1 MKRARERRLD
11 AFRDGE
17 LAPRARERVQRS
29 LTRDPDAVRRVDDTE
44 RLGRAVRS
52 AWSEGPP
59 VPSADYLIAVLRP
72 ELRRID
78 RELEEE
84 VGAFSR
90 LLGRLRLAVQPG
102 PTGALAAACALA
114 LFLALPT
121 LFPDGPA
128 VKIAAFEP
136 AWGVA
141 ASESEEFAPIYDLAQ
156 SDRSLMILQGEDGS
170 TVIWVLDEP
179 EPLSAAP
186 NADGW
191 A

>member
-29 LTRDPDAVRRVDDTE
+29 LTRDPDAARRVDDTE

-84 VGAFSR
+84 VGALSR

-102 PTGALAAACALA
+102 PAGALAAACALA

-121 LFPDGPA
+121 LFRGRGQRDRGVRSNLRPGPERSVA
-128 VKIAAFEP
+128 DDP
-136 AWGVA
+136 AGGGRL
-141 ASESEEFAPIYDLAQ
+141 YRDLGA
-156 SDRSLMILQGEDGS
+156 R
-170 TVIWVLDEP
+170 
-179 EPLSAAP
+179 
-186 NADGW
+186 
-191 A
+191 

>member
-1 MKRARERRLD
+1 MRRARVRRLD

-17 LAPRARERVQRS
+17 LAPRARDRVESS
-29 LTRDPDAVRRVDDTE
+29 LARDPDAARRVDDTE

-84 VGAFSR
+84 VGALSR

-102 PTGALAAACALA
+102 PAGALAAACALA

-136 AWGVA
+136 AWGV
-141 ASESEEFAPIYDLAQ
+141 SESEEFAPIYDLAQ
-156 SDRSLMILQGEDGS
+156 RDRSLKILQGEDGS